1 MQFNLI
7 ILNLFLFIT
16 GTGFSQ
22 WINQNPV
29 PSGNDLYSVFFIDD
43 DNGWIVGSD
52 GFIKKT
58 TNAGIDWTEQNSNK
72 DQILKSVFFI
82 DQNIGWICGE
92 SGLILK
98 TTNGGQDWNNQ
109 ISGTAEHLT
118 KIHFFNADTGYSV
131 GFGGTILKTTDGGLT
146 WVLQPSGTSSDIYD
160 IDFISPLLGFA
171 VGGEFGSYAIL
182 KTTDGGLSW
191 FNIQNNFYY
200 DYLSMLSVKFIDKNT
215 GFIGGGYSNQNVIFK
230 TTDGGETWIELVV
243 LSNRENTKQH
253 DIEQTILYNSGG
265 INSIY
270 FKDNNTGYAVG
281 GTAYGWDRK
290 IYTTTDGGSTWIR
303 KYSGWEENGL
313 IAVTGNSRGQGW
325 AVGFTGAIFI
335 TENNGDSWAQILSG
349 NKSSYFSGDDIHSM
363 FYLNENIIWAVGK
376 RDSYLPSAGDVMLK
390 TTNGGKVW
398 KTKQFF
404 QSSVGPTR
412 SVYFIDENFGWAV
425 GDGMAGFYRTTDGGE
440 NWTSV
445 FLNGSSVFF
454 INQNTG
460 WVTSDKDYTGI
471 YKSTDGGITWE
482 QKSAISSSSIFFINN
497 NIGWAVGA
505 NGSIL
510 KSTDGGESWSIKTAN
525 TANDLNSVKFYNS
538 NFGICVGKA
547 GTVLLTT
554 DGGENWAPQ
563 NAGTNATLKAIEFIN
578 SNTIW
583 IVGSQGTIL
592 KTTDSGNSWTLYNEL
607 TENDLTSLCFAD
619 EHTGWFGGMNG
630 TIFKYQEDVVPV
642 ELVSFT
648 ANVINNA
655 VALNWETA
663 TEINN
668 YGFNIE
674 RKTEDQEWNNIG
686 FVEGQGNST
695 SKNSYSFIDKNLTG
709 TNKFQYRLKQLDSD
723 GSFKYSNEVEVEI
736 NPTAFTLYQNYPNP
750 FNPSTVIEFSLPEAV
765 DVSLTI
771 YDALGQKITELVNNH
786 LEAGYHRYQWNAPQS
801 GIATGV
807 YFYELKTEKF
817 VSVKKMLLMK

>member
-1 MQFNLI
+1 MKLYLI

-16 GTGFSQ
+16 GTAFSQ
-22 WINQNPV
+22 WTNQNPV
-29 PSGNDLYSVFFIDD
+29 PDGNDLWATFFVD
-43 DNGWIVGSD
+43 DNTGWIVGSD

-58 TNAGIDWTEQNSNK
+58 TNAGNEWIEQNSGTNL
-72 DQILKSVFFI
+72 ILKAVQFV
-82 DQNIGWICGE
+82 NENTGWICGE

-98 TTNGGQDWNNQ
+98 TTNGGSDWFSL
-109 ISGTAEHLT
+109 ISGTTQHLT
-118 KIHFFNADTGYSV
+118 DIQFCSSDIGYIS
-131 GFGGTILKTTDGGLT
+131 GFEGTILKTTDGGLSWLSLNT
-146 WVLQPSGTSSDIYD
+146 GTTNDLYSVNFIDELQGYSGYQVGDSSY
-160 IDFISPLLGFA
+160 
-171 VGGEFGSYAIL
+171 IL
-182 KTTDGGLSW
+182 KTTDGGINWSSKVIGYSIGKL
-191 FNIQNNFYY
+191 NT
-200 DYLSMLSVKFIDKNT
+200 VKFINADT
-215 GFIGGGYSNQNVIFK
+215 GYVGGGHSISIFFIYK
-230 TTDGGETWIELVV
+230 TTDGGNTWTQ
-243 LSNRENTKQH
+243 SNVSNLRPLEVIP
-253 DIEQTILYNSGG
+253 DEQQWIYYGGG

-270 FKDNNTGYAVG
+270 FKDQNIGYAVSG
-281 GTAYGWDRK
+281 WGGWDRG
-290 IYTTTDGGSTWIR
+290 IFTTTDGGTTWSR
-303 KYSGWEENGL
+303 KYYESEADGIL
-313 IAVTGNSRGQGW
+313 SVYGNSQGKAW
-325 AVGFTGAIFI
+325 AVGRDGVIFT
-335 TENNGDSWAQILSG
+335 TEDDGNSWAQLLSG
-349 NKSSYFSGDDIHSM
+349 SNAVHLYSGDFIYSIFM
-363 FYLNENIIWAVGK
+363 INENVGWAAGK
-376 RDSYLPSAGDVMLK
+376 RNKVSQSLKDFIFK
-390 TTNGGKVW
+390 TTNGGKIW
-398 KTKQFF
+398 KTQFL
-404 QSSVGPTR
+404 QGSSGVEPG
-412 SVYFIDENFGWAV
+412 VKCIYFINDNLGWAV
-425 GDGMAGFYRTTDGGE
+425 GEREFFRTTDSGE
-440 NWTSV
+440 NWITDYGIG
-445 FLNGSSVFF
+445 GSSVFF
-454 INQNTG
+454 IDQNTG

-505 NGSIL
+505 DGNIL

-525 TANDLNSVKFYNS
+525 TTNDLNSVKFYNS
-538 NFGICVGKA
+538 NLGVCVGEA
-547 GTVLLTT
+547 GAILLTT
-554 DGGENWAPQ
+554 DGGENWILQ

-655 VALNWETA
+655 VELNWETA

-674 RKTEDQEWNNIG
+674 RKTVDQQWNNIG

-709 TNKFQYRLKQLDSD
+709 TNKFQYRLKQLDTD

-736 NPTAFTLYQNYPNP
+736 TPNAFILYQNYPNP
-750 FNPSTVIEFSLPEAV
+750 FNPSTVIEFSFPEAV

-801 GIATGV
+801 GITTGV

-817 VSVKKMLLMK
+817 VTVKKMLLMK